1 MFDGQLCRAFGRVNV
16 QIGRLYTVDQSK
28 DDFLRQKPDV
38 DRLKHRFFVY
48 QTLNTIFDFVERH
61 LKTDVIK
68 TKGSA
73 DKPLGN
79 DRFASKH
86 A

>member
-38 DRLKHRFFVY
+38 DRFQTRFFVY
-48 QTLNTIFDFVERH
+48 QTLNAIFDFVERY
-61 LKTDVIK
+61 LKERRHQNEKKLLRT
-68 TKGSA
+68 S
-73 DKPLGN
+73 
-79 DRFASKH
+79 S
-86 A
+86 

>member
-48 QTLNTIFDFVERH
+48 QTLNAIFDFVERH
-61 LKTDVIK
+61 LKTNVIK
-68 TKGSA
+68 TKGRI
-73 DKPLGN
+73 DEPLRN
-79 DRFASKH
+79 YRFASKH